1 MKVLLYGKDGWIGNQ
16 VYNLLNL
23 SNHEVIIG
31 KCRAESTFE
40 LEQEI
45 LSVKPTNIISLIGRT
60 HGNIN
65 NKVYSTI
72 DYLEQPGKLK
82 ENVRD
87 NLYSPITLA
96 ILAQKNNIHYTYLG
110 TGCIFKFD
118 DPEYPFGKEENG
130 FTEQSVPNFFDSSYS
145 IVKGYTDR
153 LMHLFEDNVLNI
165 RIRMPITG
173 DYNKRNFITKI
184 VTYDRICSV
193 PNSMTVLP
201 ELLPILIDMADKK
214 VTGTVNLTNP
224 GLISHNEILEMYK
237 EIVDPN
243 FTWTNFTVEEQA
255 KILDSGRSNNF
266 LDTTRLQSMYNIKN
280 IKDSV
285 RDMLYLMKDQP
296 KNF

>member
-31 KCRAESTFE
+31 KCRAESTSE

-96 ILAQKNNIHYTYLG
+96 ILAQKNNIHY
-110 TGCIFKFD
+110 
-118 DPEYPFGKEENG
+118 
-130 FTEQSVPNFFDSSYS
+130 
-145 IVKGYTDR
+145 
-153 LMHLFEDNVLNI
+153 M
-165 RIRMPITG
+165 
-173 DYNKRNFITKI
+173 NKQLR
-184 VTYDRICSV
+184 
-193 PNSMTVLP
+193 
-201 ELLPILIDMADKK
+201 
-214 VTGTVNLTNP
+214 
-224 GLISHNEILEMYK
+224 
-237 EIVDPN
+237 
-243 FTWTNFTVEEQA
+243 
-255 KILDSGRSNNF
+255 
-266 LDTTRLQSMYNIKN
+266 
-280 IKDSV
+280 
-285 RDMLYLMKDQP
+285 
-296 KNF
+296 

>member
-31 KCRAESTFE
+31 KCRAESTSE

-110 TGCIFKFD
+110 TGCIFKFE
-118 DPEYPFGKEENG
+118 DPEYPFGREENG

-145 IVKGYTDR
+145 IMKGYTDR

-184 VTYDRICSV
+184 ITYNKICSV

-224 GLISHNEILEMYK
+224 GLINHNEILEMYK

-243 FTWTNFTVEEQA
+243 FTWTNFSIEEQN
-255 KILDSGRSNNF
+255 KILASGRSNNF

-296 KNF
+296 KDF